1 MGGSAAQVCLSREQV
16 DDFRERGFTVVRG
29 VFGAE
34 EVVGMAA
41 AFDRIRAQGLTY
53 PASYRHQNVFFRQS
67 KDAKLGRVLRLV
79 QWPSYFDATLD
90 AVRLDRRMLTIL
102 APLIGANLKQIIN
115 QLHWKPPGAAA
126 AEFAYHQDIRFR
138 RPRSAFRDLPT
149 SYVQTGIAVD
159 PHRSLNGCMRML
171 PGSHLLGELPLD
183 QAGPVLTRSASDE
196 ELRRVGL
203 DPADLLDIELEPG
216 DVALWHLLTVHGSG
230 PNRSEMDR
238 RFYINGYVVGANSD
252 RGVWAFREG
261 EPCALGE
268 PVLIHYE
275 DLHRHPEP
283 FFVEA
288 D

>member
-1 MGGSAAQVCLSREQV
+1 MGREHLES
-16 DDFRERGFTVVRG
+16 FRERGFSVVRG
-29 VFGAE
+29 VFSAE
-34 EVVGMAA
+34 EVAGMAA
-41 AFDRIRAQGLTY
+41 AFDRIGAQGLAH

-67 KDAKLGRVLRLV
+67 RDAKLGRILRLV

-90 AVRLDRRMLTIL
+90 AVRLDRRMLAIL
-102 APLIGANLKQIIN
+102 APLIGTSLKQIIN
-115 QLHWKPPGAAA
+115 QLHWKPPGAAS

-138 RPRSAFRDLPT
+138 RPRTAFRNLPS
-149 SYVQTGIAVD
+149 SYVQTGIAID

-171 PGSHLLGELPLD
+171 PGSHLMGELPLGK
-183 QAGPVLTRSASDE
+183 AGAVLTQSARDE

-203 DPADLLDIELEPG
+203 DPSDLFDLELEPG

-230 PNRSEMDR
+230 PNRSGMDR
-238 RFYINGYVVGANSD
+238 RLYINGYVIGANAD
-252 RGVWAFREG
+252 RGAWAFREG

-275 DLHRHPEP
+275 DLHRRSEP
-283 FFVEA
+283 FYVEA